1 VQISEDGEAGTT
13 PREGAMIRILTL
25 CAMALSICGSAIAAE
40 PSENGRY
47 QAVTI
52 EMGDTGLTPE
62 VLILDTR
69 DGHLWRYWQEP
80 RMGKT
85 QGSEGVKYL
94 MQVRPGTKPRE
105 VVGFVAPL
113 LEVAEM
119 A

>member
-1 VQISEDGEAGTT
+1 MIQI
-13 PREGAMIRILTL
+13 LVL
-25 CAMALSICGSAIAAE
+25 CAMALSIGGSAIAAE

-52 EMGDTGLTPE
+52 EMGGTGLAHG
-62 VLILDTR
+62 VLILDTK

-94 MQVRPGTKPRE
+94 MQIRPGTKPGE
-105 VVGFVAPL
+105 VIGSATYRSSN
-113 LEVAEM
+113 
-119 A
+119 